1 MDNQFKEVFG
11 AAIAA
16 VGTIISAVGSTPSL
30 PLPENKKDA
39 YNLWG
44 NVLQASGNALEAD
57 GQEGPSLEKTGNELQ
72 AVGNVTVI
80 AGLVQVSD
88 EINNARLVNTGNW
101 IQALGGLVSLAD
113 EVSDGSAPGQ
123 AEAIIG
129 NLLQAIGNSMQAISG
144 IYELKKSGDQPMSE
158 SIYYEQMGVYGSW
171 IQAVGSVLSLLGQ
184 IKEEQQ

>member
-16 VGTIISAVGSTPSL
+16 IGTIISAVGSTPSL
-30 PLPENKKDA
+30 PLTERRKDA

-57 GQEGPSLEKTGNELQ
+57 GQEEPSLEKTGNELQ

-88 EINNARLVNTGNW
+88 ELNNARLVISGNW

-113 EVSDGSAPGQ
+113 EVSDGSSPGQ

-144 IYELKKSGDQPMSE
+144 IYELRNNENLPLSE
-158 SIYYEQMGVYGSW
+158 KIHYQQMGVYGSW

-184 IKEEQQ
+184 IKEEQ